1 MEQTVLFEEK
11 IVLSPRDMNYISKNN
26 TIDKTLLKHLSAKLE
41 GRCSKHG
48 FVVPG
53 SLQILSR
60 SMGSIENGTYTGNI
74 LFHVQTQGRVY
85 NPVNGTRLVGTI
97 EKHNKMGLYIIYK
110 NSIRVLIPRDLHIG
124 NVEFDQLVKGDT
136 IEVELR
142 KSRFQIHDPFILSVG
157 VYVGRA
163 GAGSESGSELG
174 APVVSSSEEV
184 VESKQVVDVDADVDA
199 DVVPEVT
206 PESKEVDEEN
216 SELPAEEEASEKDE
230 DKIDL
235 EE

>member
-11 IVLSPRDMNYISKNN
+11 LFLSPKDMNYISKSNS
-26 TIDKTLLKHLSAKLE
+26 IDKILLKHLSTKLE

-48 FVVPG
+48 FVIPG
-53 SLQILSR
+53 SLEILSR

-85 NPVNGTRLVGTI
+85 NPVNGTRLVGVI
-97 EKHNKMGLYIIYK
+97 EKHNKMGVYIIYK

-163 GAGSESGSELG
+163 NIVNAGSSESPSTSE
-174 APVVSSSEEV
+174 PVVV
-184 VESKQVVDVDADVDA
+184 TKQTETSLDD
-199 DVVPEVT
+199 
-206 PESKEVDEEN
+206 ESKEEMAEDE
-216 SELPAEEEASEKDE
+216 SKELEKFDTQEEEDG
-230 DKIDL
+230 KIDL